1 MSEFYN
7 AKNSLTLTI
16 MDYKWEKNAAAAKSV
31 AANVKGT
38 KGRSKTTCKPTT
50 CSAIGHV
57 SSHHN
62 IFSLPSFREIE
73 VYFTK
78 V

>member
-57 SSHHN
+57 SSHH

>member
-1 MSEFYN
+1 
-7 AKNSLTLTI
+7 
-16 MDYKWEKNAAAAKSV
+16 MDYKWEKKNAAAAKLV

-38 KGRSKTTCKPTT
+38 KGRSKTTCKQTT
-50 CSAIGHV
+50 CSAIDHL